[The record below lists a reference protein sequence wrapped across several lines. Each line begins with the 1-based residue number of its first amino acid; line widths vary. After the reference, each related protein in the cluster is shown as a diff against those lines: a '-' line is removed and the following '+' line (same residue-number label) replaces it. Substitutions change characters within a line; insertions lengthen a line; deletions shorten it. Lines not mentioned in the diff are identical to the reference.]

1 MAQLQEK
8 ILLVTGASQGIG
20 EQVAKAYAAAGATVV
35 LVARHQKKLEK
46 VYDEIVAAG
55 GPEPFAICFDLL
67 SAEEAEFER
76 LAATIAEATGGR
88 LDGIVHCASYFYADG
103 AHPRLFAAAEP
114 IGRCFGDFCRREPQ

>member
-46 VYDEIVAAG
+46 VYDEIVAGG

-67 SAEEAEFER
+67 SAEEGEFER

-88 LDGIVHCASYFYADG
+88 VLPMTSPAELPELVRKASG
-103 AHPRLFAAAEP
+103 EQPVP
-114 IGRCFGDFCRREPQ
+114 PGCN